1 MSGVAGSH
9 RIDREYVKPTVE
21 RYVNDV
27 LKGFAPF
34 RGAKISGSF
43 NASGKHDFGDI
54 DLIVQVDADNKK
66 DIKKDLQ
73 RYLEA
78 RPNTEILPFTSDKY
92 TGRRS
97 YNSGEIVTVSYP
109 QVGQNK
115 TVQIDNIIALTPE
128 ESSFKE
134 NFLNMSAEKQGLIL
148 GLVKV
153 AIQEAQFVRKL
164 PDLLARVGLQVPNT
178 DKKLEFNLSGVNLSL
193 RAYNADEQGREVK
206 GTREILW
213 QSNKWADTVNLLSH
227 YNLRQSFEDLLN
239 DVKMSLKHPASK
251 ERIKGLFNSMVSI
264 KSGEV
269 GTAKGERK
277 QETIDMVNTMEKY
290 TFFRDNILMEGK
302 AFHNR
307 NWSKKLSAVDV
318 INLTTS
324 GIILLY
330 VLSEEGDE
338 SARKYTRKLYQQY
351 PGFNK
356 TSISMSDIYTL
367 ISAFYTKTHMLDDDT
382 CDLLKS
388 KALPAWLLRK
398 YLNKIG
404 SGKMTSQDAITFF
417 YRLKST
423 FGVQNSNVTQAL
435 SLAQRYDKLDGNE
448 KHKLYR
454 LLYGYF
460 NTHGRIMDIFSSVR
474 EKYFDSFD
482 K

>member
-9 RIDREYVKPTVE
+9 RIDREYVKPTVD

-27 LKGFAPF
+27 LKGFPPF
-34 RGAKISGSF
+34 RDAIISGSF
-43 NASGKHDFGDI
+43 NASGKDDFGDI
-54 DLIVQVDADNKK
+54 DLIIHLDADNKK

-97 YNSGEIVTVSYP
+97 YNSGEIITVNYP
-109 QVGQNK
+109 QVGQEK

-134 NFLNMSAEKQGLIL
+134 NFLNMTAEKQGLVL

-153 AIQEAQFVRKL
+153 AVQEAQHVRKL
-164 PDLLARVGLQVPNT
+164 PDLLARVGLQVPET

-193 RAYNADEQGREVK
+193 RAYDADEAGREVK

-227 YNLRQSFEDLLN
+227 FNLRQSFEELLD
-239 DVKMSLKHPASK
+239 DVKLSLKHPVSK
-251 ERIKGLFNSMVSI
+251 ERVKGLFNSMVSI

-277 QETIDMVNTMEKY
+277 QETIDMVNTMERF
-290 TFFRDNILMEGK
+290 TFFRDNILTEGK

-307 NWSKKLSAVDV
+307 SWSKQLSAVDAV
-318 INLTTS
+318 NLTTCS
-324 GIILLY
+324 IILLY
-330 VLSEEGDE
+330 VLGEEGDE
-338 SARKYTRKLYQQY
+338 DAKKYTRKIYSAY

-356 TSISMSDIYTL
+356 TSISMNDTYTL
-367 ISAFYTKTHMLDDDT
+367 ISAFYTKTHMLDDKT
-382 CDLLKS
+382 CELLKS
-388 KALPAWLLRK
+388 KALPAWYMRK
-398 YLNKIG
+398 YLTKISTG
-404 SGKMTSQDAITFF
+404 NMTNSDTIAFL
-417 YRLKST
+417 YKLKST
-423 FGVQNSNVTQAL
+423 FGVQNSNVSQAL
-435 SLAQRYDKLDGNE
+435 SLAQRYNKLHGNE
-448 KHKLYR
+448 KHKLFR

-460 NTHGRIMDIFSSVR
+460 NTHGRIMDIFSTVR
-474 EKYFDSFD
+474 EKYFNSFD